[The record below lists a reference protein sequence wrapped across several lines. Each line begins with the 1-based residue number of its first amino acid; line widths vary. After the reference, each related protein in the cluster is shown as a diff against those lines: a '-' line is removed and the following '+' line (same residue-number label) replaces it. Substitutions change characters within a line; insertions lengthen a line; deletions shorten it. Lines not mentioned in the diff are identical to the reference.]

1 MGEGKYLRAL
11 NQQMIFFLFKNDSK
25 GLFVMVAIFCQML
38 LLVHVCSCNV
48 WLQFK
53 S

>member
-1 MGEGKYLRAL
+1 MGGKKVFEGLEPA
-11 NQQMIFFLFKNDSK
+11 NDFFLFKNDSK
-25 GLFVMVAIFCQML
+25 GLFAMFAIFCQML